1 MVRAVANPPQ
11 AVGGAGKAAE
21 VSPVER
27 SSQPPPVAH
36 TLTNSKQEVLKTANR
51 EAGFHPIIM
60 NETKRT
66 PLGDRYML
74 TVREAAEYFGIGEHK
89 LRDLLDKNPE
99 KNLSVWN
106 GNRQLIRRKRL
117 EEYLDD
123 CDSI

>member
-1 MVRAVANPPQ
+1 M
-11 AVGGAGKAAE
+11 K
-21 VSPVER
+21 
-27 SSQPPPVAH
+27 
-36 TLTNSKQEVLKTANR
+36 
-51 EAGFHPIIM
+51 
-60 NETKRT
+60 ETKRT

-74 TVREAAEYFGIGEHK
+74 TIREAAEYFGIGEHK
-89 LRDLLDKNPE
+89 LRNLLDKNPE

>member
-1 MVRAVANPPQ
+1 
-11 AVGGAGKAAE
+11 
-21 VSPVER
+21 
-27 SSQPPPVAH
+27 
-36 TLTNSKQEVLKTANR
+36 
-51 EAGFHPIIM
+51 
-60 NETKRT
+60 
-66 PLGDRYML
+66 ML

-117 EEYLDD
+117 EKYLDD